1 MGLESSAN
9 IVSVSENMPGYIDM
23 CDVLSYRSDHLVR
36 PFLGKKWKNILETTW
51 TERESEF
58 IQSL

>member
-1 MGLESSAN
+1 M
-9 IVSVSENMPGYIDM
+9 SVNENMPGYIDM

-36 PFLGKKWKNILETTW
+36 PFLGKKWENILETTW